1 MMITGNRMTSP
12 NSPTSGE
19 SLANSDPQL
28 NGISVIEPV
37 KRSGDN
43 RRVSSWN
50 KSSEVVISESS
61 LVNDREHE
69 LIMWTDWLL
78 VIRYQLSVAGI
89 YIIHQN
95 VLLDFGMDGV
105 R

>member
-43 RRVSSWN
+43 RRVSSGN

-69 LIMWTDWLL
+69 LIMCTSIGSSSDISYQWLEFIL
-78 VIRYQLSVAGI
+78 FTKMY
-89 YIIHQN
+89 Y
-95 VLLDFGMDGV
+95 
-105 R
+105 